1 MQRFK
6 CMCVTDSITALG
18 VITLEPFIADSL
30 SVPRDVLSFPYTSLN
45 IQHNS
50 LATHQTLHLHHIRQA
65 QSKRPIAS

>member
-30 SVPRDVLSFPYTSLN
+30 SVPQRCFIVSIYAAEHST
-45 IQHNS
+45 
-50 LATHQTLHLHHIRQA
+50 
-65 QSKRPIAS
+65 